1 MKPVDIVRLAGKVD
15 KRALLLDL
23 IEQADMALVE
33 QVLAPMW
40 KNLDTEYV
48 RHFIKGT
55 GAGVRFVCHQRGCPT
70 DKTIELEP
78 GTTIAAAK
86 EAFGLG
92 FFTVGGT
99 TLVPFVNGVREDE
112 YYKLQGGEVV
122 EFKLP

>member
-15 KRALLLDL
+15 KRALLTDL
-23 IEQADMALVE
+23 IREADMSLVE
-33 QVLAPMW
+33 QILAPMW

-48 RHFIKGT
+48 RRFLTGA

-70 DKTIELEP
+70 DKTLEVAP
-78 GTTIAAAK
+78 GTTIGAAK
-86 EAFGLG
+86 ERFGLG

-99 TLVPFVNGVREDE
+99 PLVPFVNGERKDE

-122 EFKLP
+122 EFRLP

>member
-15 KRALLLDL
+15 KRELLLDL
-23 IEQADMALVE
+23 IRQADMPLVE

-48 RHFIKGT
+48 RRFMSD
-55 GAGVRFVCHQRGCPT
+55 GAGVRFLCAHRSCPT
-70 DKTIELEP
+70 DKTLEVAP
-78 GTTIAAAK
+78 GTTIADAK

-92 FFTVGGT
+92 FFTSGGT
-99 TLVPFVNGVREDE
+99 PLVPFVNGERTDE
-112 YYKLQGGEVV
+112 EYELRGGEAV